1 MGPQA
6 LLPLEPERFTNAQ
19 RGVLDYLLLGWSNRE
34 VAHHLQLSVR
44 TVETHVEALLRR
56 SRTRNRT
63 ALVAWWL
70 QSQQ

>member
-1 MGPQA
+1 
-6 LLPLEPERFTNAQ
+6 LEPERFTNAQ

-34 VAHHLQLSVR
+34 VAHQLQLSVGA
-44 TVETHVEALLRR
+44 VSIKKKALLRR

-70 QSQQ
+70 QSQR